1 MFSLCTPPPM
11 HHRESPPP
19 PLAPQMSGI
28 GRVSP
33 SNRLREVPVPQTD
46 DTRIE
51 TLVAAATASQ
61 DVASTPCCTTRKMLR
76 DLLGSH
82 CRVRL
87 ERDLAIRQSARF
99 EKQIETLQ
107 AELNRRVHTVTPSPA
122 KARLPHRSVESG
134 GGGLVSVGSGKGC
147 RASEGDGWYPGKYLS
162 IAGTVA
168 RKRLATLAFK
178 VF

>member
-1 MFSLCTPPPM
+1 
-11 HHRESPPP
+11 
-19 PLAPQMSGI
+19 
-28 GRVSP
+28 
-33 SNRLREVPVPQTD
+33 
-46 DTRIE
+46 
-51 TLVAAATASQ
+51 
-61 DVASTPCCTTRKMLR
+61 MLR

-107 AELNRRVHTVTPSPA
+107 AEPNRRVHTITPSPA